1 MNIIAI
7 TPFTGS
13 EKLVAMTED
22 CIAGLLQSEVPP
34 GVNVRIVA
42 VNNNASRG
50 LDIVPLDRAAKAKVG
65 FIEVDELRDD
75 KNYGF
80 GVGVNRGIDYALI
93 SERWP
98 CDAVLIFNN
107 DLLFPQCEWL
117 TSLLREVEGRYVLS
131 PRTDVTATKE
141 ACHPGPEDRVA
152 QRVREVSAFC
162 WLVPRPVIDAVE
174 KRWDFPLFPPMF
186 TNYGS
191 DDAAAA
197 LLRGLYGGTPFK
209 VVHRSWVR
217 HLKAQTANELGVKAG
232 TEELLRDLKKW
243 KSGNRLK

>member
-22 CIAGLLQSEVPP
+22 CIRSLLMCDLP
-34 GVNVRIVA
+34 NDATLRIVA
-42 VNNNASRG
+42 VNNAASRG
-50 LDIVPLDRAAKAKVG
+50 LGDVLEHPM
-65 FIEVDELRDD
+65 VDEVKDE

-93 SERWP
+93 AERWP
-98 CDAVLIFNN
+98 CDQILVFNN
-107 DLLFPQCEWL
+107 DLKFKDPTWL
-117 TSLLREVEGRYVLS
+117 VQLCREIEGRYVLS
-131 PRTDVTATKE
+131 PRTDVTATVE
-141 ACHPGPEDRVA
+141 ACHDGPADKSA

-162 WLVPRPVIDAVE
+162 WLVPKLVIDAIDS
-174 KRWDFPLFPPMF
+174 RWNFPLFPPMF

-197 LLRGLYGGTPFK
+197 ILRGLYGETPFK
-209 VVHRSWVR
+209 VVHRSWVK

-232 TEELLRDLKKW
+232 THELLRDLKKW